1 MMMHLILEHSDLEK
15 ISNHELSIKFKI
27 SESKISTLRYE
38 AKLKHIKDQEIYV
51 KEEFFKVLA
60 KAQFEVDK
68 KKIMFS
74 IEDKYLKTGIQAK
87 LKALGSFADSSFNTE
102 LVKISEDAF
111 VELLASFYTEKE
123 RKDFE
128 NKIKKLVKTE
138 DTISFQKIMKSFLE
152 GAAKKAGGKVV
163 DIGVSYFGGD
173 MTDILSSTVDFVKDN
188 IKELD
193 LKSWVFKL

>member
-27 SESKISTLRYE
+27 SESKIRTLRYE
-38 AKLKHIKDQEIYV
+38 AKLKHIKDQEIYI

-60 KAQFEVDK
+60 KAQLEVEK

-74 IEDKYLKTGIQAK
+74 VEDKYLKTGIQAK

-111 VELLASFYTEKE
+111 VELLAS
-123 RKDFE
+123 
-128 NKIKKLVKTE
+128 L
-138 DTISFQKIMKSFLE
+138 SFI
-152 GAAKKAGGKVV
+152 
-163 DIGVSYFGGD
+163 
-173 MTDILSSTVDFVKDN
+173 KDN